1 MMTGHGGE
9 TILDKRIFEALS
21 ELQKRG
27 YELSEFYQ
35 GYIACILDE
44 SKRGEKDGAPVRC
57 S

>member
-9 TILDKRIFEALS
+9 RIIDKRIFEALS
-21 ELQKRG
+21 ELKKRG

-44 SKRGEKDGAPVRC
+44 SKRGEKDD
-57 S
+57 

>member
-1 MMTGHGGE
+1 MMTGQGGE

-21 ELQKRG
+21 ELQKKG

-44 SKRGEKDGAPVRC
+44 SQRKEVKE
-57 S
+57 